1 MAYSH
6 CQIQIPILIR
16 TTKQMP
22 TLYYL
27 QHFTLHRVSFRFPSQ
42 LLSTGMGS
50 KSGSESESG
59 SVNVN
64 KPLELVVHG
73 LSNYGY

>member
-1 MAYSH
+1 MV
-6 CQIQIPILIR
+6 
-16 TTKQMP
+16 

-27 QHFTLHRVSFRFPSQ
+27 EHFTLYRVDFRFRSQ

-64 KPLELVVHG
+64 KLLELVVHG